1 MRDILAVLRFTLTL
15 SIPFGNGGPA
25 KNFLPFLIAK
35 FFYRDLDLMCE
46 LTGGPIRK
54 CRGLFPA
61 NERTSYVLIG
71 MLDYTCIFFLRTHT
85 TLSII
90 PFHASLRKLYSI
102 FFYFLFL
109 FFCDLAVVRK
119 GMSCIFRVFVNFCI
133 TCASQIQNGVRRI
146 TIKAIFSGTTFV

>member
-15 SIPFGNGGPA
+15 SIPFGDGGPA
-25 KNFLPFLIAK
+25 KIFLPLLIAK
-35 FFYRDLDLMCE
+35 FFHRDLDLMCE
-46 LTGGPIRK
+46 LIGGPIRK

-90 PFHASLRKLYSI
+90 PFLASLRKLYFI
-102 FFYFLFL
+102 FL

-119 GMSCIFRVFVNFCI
+119 GMSCIFREIC
-133 TCASQIQNGVRRI
+133 
-146 TIKAIFSGTTFV
+146 